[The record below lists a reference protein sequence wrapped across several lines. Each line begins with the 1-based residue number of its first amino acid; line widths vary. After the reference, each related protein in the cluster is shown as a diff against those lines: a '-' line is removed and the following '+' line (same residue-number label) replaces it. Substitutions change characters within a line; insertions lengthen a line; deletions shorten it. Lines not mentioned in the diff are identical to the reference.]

1 MVDYQDNFDL
11 CLASSMRFDW
21 HKDFNL
27 LLSLAFCLTTVMLVI
42 FVPVLVY
49 LVFI

>member
-11 CLASSMRFDW
+11 CPASSIRFDW
-21 HKDFNL
+21 HKDFNR
-27 LLSLAFCLTTVMLVI
+27 LLSLPFCLTTVMLVI
-42 FVPVLVY
+42 FAPVLVY